1 MYEASAHNFFG
12 GKMTLFDLINNL
24 PHWLRIVVYVVL
36 AIWSFEMF
44 LLPFKFNIRNNRLA
58 QLIKLQEDTLKQIQQ
73 KNKQLDE
80 TYTLLSQVM
89 GSMFRTEQNGRK

>member
-1 MYEASAHNFFG
+1 
-12 GKMTLFDLINNL
+12 MTLFDLINTL

-36 AIWSFEMF
+36 AIWAIEML

-89 GSMFRTEQNGRK
+89 GSMFRMEQNGRK